1 MWMVII
7 AEMEHTSE
15 DITEALRGRILCV
28 RISKSDGPPKSYSE
42 FESKCSAKSDEGGLC
57 RTKRKRF
64 SVEQI
69 VAIVKQVEMGIPVA
83 ELIRRVGISEQAF
96 YRWKKQF
103 TGLEIDQV
111 RQLKQLQDENCPTL
125 RLLGAL
131 WSTRHSPGVSFR
143 IFAQEIKTKPF
154 ISVCAPR
161 R

>member
-1 MWMVII
+1 M
-7 AEMEHTSE
+7 
-15 DITEALRGRILCV
+15 
-28 RISKSDGPPKSYSE
+28 
-42 FESKCSAKSDEGGLC
+42 
-57 RTKRKRF
+57 KRKRF

-69 VAIVKQVEMGIPVA
+69 VAIVKQAEMGMPVA
-83 ELIRRVGISEQAF
+83 ELIRRVGISEQTF